1 MADMRASDQPSSPE
15 ALAEPVAAPAPVPV
29 RPPHLFQ
36 PGRAKTGGRRRGTPN
51 RVKSYTVAR
60 ILELSD
66 PITILARIANGEP
79 FELAPEPG
87 KPPATVYPTMSDM
100 LQAAIA
106 LARKVAPDLK
116 AVKVEDSGNVVNVY
130 LQLRQQTTVEQPG
143 K

>member
-1 MADMRASDQPSSPE
+1 
-15 ALAEPVAAPAPVPV
+15 VPV
-29 RPPHLFQ
+29 RSPHLFQ

-66 PITILARIANGEP
+66 PIAILARIANGEP

-87 KPPATVYPTMSDM
+87 KPSATVYPTMSDM